1 MDYYGLML
9 PTLRIWHLALTSAFA
24 LGPVSAQPQ
33 PAPALAPSAA
43 PTDNARPLTEQDLHS
58 ALNAELFFE
67 LLVGE
72 MSASQGDWTNATALL
87 MSAARETQNE
97 DLFRRA
103 AELAM
108 QSRSGP
114 RALSVAKEW
123 TGSFPESREA
133 NRFALQT
140 LVMLNRV
147 SETQDYLSQEV
158 RTTPVASKASV
169 YLAIAQLYSRVS
181 DKALAAAVV
190 EQALQPDLEDRELGP
205 HAWSTIGHMRLLAQQ
220 SELALQ
226 AAQHAYTLNP
236 SSSATAL
243 LALELME
250 SEVLGTEHMVQDYLQ
265 QQPTAIV
272 RSAYARVLMGMGRYR
287 DAEAQAQQLILQEP
301 DNADAWLIQAQL
313 QAHTKDWTAALQSLR
328 QFESLAQYDPET
340 SARSQLQTQAA
351 LLGARI
357 ALQSKAPEQA
367 LQWLAK
373 APESADPLE
382 VQSLKAL
389 AFARMGKLAHG
400 RALIRA
406 LPARTPEQ
414 ELLKRR
420 AEVNLLRDA
429 GAPQEAYLLQLT
441 LHEQD
446 PDDADLAYD
455 TALLAERAGKL
466 HVMERMLRKI
476 IKQHPDHY
484 HSHNALGYSFADRG
498 IHLQEARTLIETALS
513 HAPDDPFITDSL
525 GWLEFKQ
532 GNAQKALAILE
543 KAYGLRDDVEIAAH
557 LGEVLWSLGEQQRAQ
572 EIFKAALQK
581 DASNEALQSTL
592 ERLNIQP

>member
-1 MDYYGLML
+1 MDYYGSML
-9 PTLRIWHLALTSAFA
+9 PTLRIWHLALTSAFV
-24 LGPVSAQPQ
+24 LGPVSAQPL
-33 PAPALAPSAA
+33 PAPSTAPSEN
-43 PTDNARPLTEQDLHS
+43 TRTLTEQELQS

-72 MSASQGDWTNATALL
+72 MSASQGDMTNAIALF
-87 MSAARETQNE
+87 MSAARETQSE
-97 DLFRRA
+97 PLFRRA
-103 AELAM
+103 AELAL
-108 QSRSGP
+108 QSRSGQ

-123 TGSFPESREA
+123 STSFPESREA
-133 NRFALQT
+133 NRFTLQT

-158 RTTPVASKASV
+158 RTTPRASKASV
-169 YLAIAQLYSRVS
+169 YLAIAQLYARVS

-190 EQALQPDLEDRELGP
+190 EQALQPDLQDPELGP
-205 HAWSTIGHMRLLAQQ
+205 QAWSTIGHMRLMAQQ
-220 SELALQ
+220 NDLALQ
-226 AAQHAYTLNP
+226 AVRHAYAIDP
-236 SSSATAL
+236 ASSATAL

-250 SEVLGTEHMVQDYLQ
+250 SEVLGTEHMVQGYLQ
-265 QQPTAIV
+265 RQPTAVI
-272 RSAYARVLMGMGRYR
+272 RSAYARVLMSLGRYS
-287 DAEAQAQQLILQEP
+287 DAEAQTQQLILQAPE
-301 DNADAWLIQAQL
+301 NAEAWLIQAQL
-313 QAHTKDWTAALQSLR
+313 QAHTKDWATALESLR
-328 QFESLAQYDPET
+328 QFETLAQQNPENAT
-340 SARSQLQTQAA
+340 RSHLQAQAA

-357 ALQSKAPEQA
+357 ALQDQKPELA

-373 APESADPLE
+373 APENADALE

-414 ELLKRR
+414 EVQKRR

-466 HVMERMLRKI
+466 HVMERILRNI

-498 IHLQEARTLIETALS
+498 IHLQEARKLIETALS
-513 HAPDDPFITDSL
+513 HAPNDPFITDSL

-532 GNAQKALAILE
+532 GNVQQALTLLE
-543 KAYGLRDDVEIAAH
+543 KAYRLRDDVEIATH
-557 LGEVLWSLGEQQRAQ
+557 LGEVLWSLGEKQRAQ
-572 EIFKAALQK
+572 EVFQAALKK
-581 DASNEALQSTL
+581 DASNETLKSTL
-592 ERLNIQP
+592 QRLNIQP